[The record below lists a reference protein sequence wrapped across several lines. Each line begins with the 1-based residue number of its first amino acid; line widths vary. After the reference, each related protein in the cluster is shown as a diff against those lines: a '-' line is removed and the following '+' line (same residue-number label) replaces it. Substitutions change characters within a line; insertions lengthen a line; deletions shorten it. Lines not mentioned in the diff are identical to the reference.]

1 MSSADLKKSKILIV
15 DDHQANIDVL
25 ETFLMMEG
33 YENFM
38 STTDPRRVLELFGTF
53 SPDLI
58 LLDLM
63 MPYLNGF
70 EVMQQL
76 KTIISEITFL
86 PILVLTADATSTSK
100 QKALSEG
107 ATDFLTKPF
116 DLVEVGLRINN
127 LLYTKRLHETLKESN
142 LILEDKV
149 RERTRELQKMN
160 EELVVAKEKAEASD
174 KLKTS
179 FINNISHEIRTPL
192 NGILGFGE
200 FLAEEDLSPEER
212 LSFLGMVNDSSA
224 RLMNTVTN
232 FMDISMLASGT
243 KEVFQS
249 DFKLDSLISSLNER
263 TRQACGSKKLDFT
276 AVCKDELKE
285 QIIHSDRDMVQKALQ
300 HLLDNAVKFTS
311 KGSVEFTCEQQGDD
325 LLFTVHDTGKGIDE
339 KSKLLIFDSFRQEH
353 TSDTRGFEGTELG
366 LTIAS
371 GFVKLLGGEIR
382 VESQKG
388 AGSTFYFRIPLVMKK
403 LDKMPEG
410 GPVLDFSRN
419 YVLLVAED
427 DDLNFEYMQH
437 MLGGEN
443 IVTLHA
449 RNGVEAEMMCREH
462 PEISLVLMDLKMP
475 EMDGFEATKRIKV
488 QKKSLPVIAVT
499 AYAGTEDREKAMN
512 SGCDDFVTKPVNR
525 ELLLSK
531 LGKYGIGIRH

>member
-1 MSSADLKKSKILIV
+1 MNNEDLKKSRILIV

-33 YENFM
+33 YENYK
-38 STTDPRRVLELFGTF
+38 STTDPRQVLDLFG
-53 SPDLI
+53 SYNPDLI

-70 EVMQQL
+70 EVMHQL
-76 KTIISEITFL
+76 RSLISEITFL

-149 RERTRELQKMN
+149 KERTKELQN
-160 EELVVAKEKAEASD
+160 INVELTVAKEKAEASD

-200 FLAEEDLSPEER
+200 FLAEEDLTPDER
-212 LSFLGMVNDSSA
+212 KNFLVMVNESSN

-243 KEVFQS
+243 KEVFIS
-249 DFKLDSLISSLNER
+249 DFKLGSVINPLIDK
-263 TRQACGSKKLDFT
+263 TRQSCNVKKLEFSSSFT
-276 AVCKDELKE
+276 DELKE
-285 QIIHSDRDMVQKALQ
+285 RSIHTDKDIVMKILQ
-300 HLLDNAVKFTS
+300 HLLENAVKFTS
-311 KGSVEFTCEQQGDD
+311 TGSVVFSCEELGDD
-325 LLFTVHDTGKGIDE
+325 LIFSVKDTGKGIED
-339 KSKLLIFDSFRQEH
+339 KAKQIIFESFSQED
-353 TSDTRGFEGTELG
+353 TSDTRGFEGTGLG
-366 LTIAS
+366 LAISA
-371 GFVKLLGGEIR
+371 GFIKLLKGEIWL
-382 VESQKG
+382 ESKRG
-388 AGSTFYFRIPLVMKK
+388 EGSTFYVRIPVGVKK
-403 LDKMPEG
+403 TVEVQSAGAEVDT
-410 GPVLDFSRN
+410 SRN

-437 MLGGEN
+437 MLRGEN

-449 RNGVEAEMMCREH
+449 KNGVEAEEICREH
-462 PEISLVLMDLKMP
+462 KEINLVLMDLKMP
-475 EMDGFEATKRIKV
+475 EMDGFEATRRIKS
-488 QKKSLPVIAVT
+488 QRETLPVIAVT
-499 AYAGTEDREKAMN
+499 AYAGTGDREKAMV
-512 SGCDDFVTKPVNR
+512 SGCDDFVTKPVNKD
-525 ELLLSK
+525 LLLTK
-531 LGKYGIGIRH
+531 LALYGIGIRH